1 MKRNELL
8 TTLGAMA
15 MAGIS
20 NIIVWSIVLTILG

>member
-20 NIIVWSIVLTILG
+20 NIIVWSIVLTIF